1 MNIESLTT
9 LSPPL
14 LQLAL
19 NFWMLI
25 DLWKIEKT
33 KKKKK
38 KWAIPKIQRING
50 VVAFE
55 FHFI

>member
-9 LSPPL
+9 LTPPPL

-19 NFWMLI
+19 DFWMLI
-25 DLWKIEKT
+25 YLWKIEK
-33 KKKKK
+33 KIQKN
-38 KWAIPKIQRING
+38 KWLIPKIQRING